1 MNWKIF
7 RIANTTWREV
17 LTAMKRKI
25 LLLTLALAAALLLA
39 PRAMAAEGGAGQPSG
54 PDWTV
59 FSEDNPAAEPEG
71 GQDSPDPEEPE
82 APPEDAPAPEPEP
95 EDPMLTA
102 DQWAR
107 DGIASAIGKGFVPA
121 DLQNHY
127 RNVITRQE
135 FCRMAVSW
143 LEYAM
148 GSGIDDILAQRGVS
162 RDPNAF
168 RDTDDP
174 DILAAFAL
182 GITDGTVSPTATE
195 PGTFTPD
202 GLFTRQEAA
211 TMLYRVCLV
220 YGAQAGSLPGSD
232 WTDLW
237 QVADWARD
245 GVNFCGAYG
254 LMKGVSGG
262 TPVFSPSG
270 VYTRQESILVF
281 DRTGPE
287 VLTPLDLR
295 SVSDPSMAGRRI
307 PILMYHAIADV
318 PTTSLTSLFVRPSEL
333 EAQLKY
339 LSDNGYQTI
348 TFEDL
353 DRISAFSKPI
363 LLTFDDGYKD
373 NYEIL
378 FPLLKKYGLKAT
390 IFVITDTRWSKNF
403 LAEANITEMSRS
415 GLVSIQSHTKGHP
428 ALTALG
434 RAALAAEMAE
444 SKAVIT
450 QLTGKAPVA
459 LCYPGGGVNATVKAV
474 TGEHYRYGV
483 LNTGGQFTCGEDL
496 LMMKRVRINRGL
508 SVDGF
513 ASLIK

>member
-1 MNWKIF
+1 
-7 RIANTTWREV
+7 
-17 LTAMKRKI
+17 MKRKTLFLA
-25 LLLTLALAAALLLA
+25 LLLAAALLLTPGA
-39 PRAMAAEGGAGQPSG
+39 IAAGGGAEQPA
-54 PDWTV
+54 DADRTA
-59 FSEDNPAAEPEG
+59 FSEEAPVPGPEDN
-71 GQDSPDPEEPE
+71 QDSPATADPEAPPEDTPAPEPE
-82 APPEDAPAPEPEP
+82 APPEDAPAPESEPEQ

-102 DQWAR
+102 DEWAR
-107 DGIASAIGKGFVPA
+107 DGIASAIGKGFVPE
-121 DLQNHY
+121 DLQNNY
-127 RNVITRQE
+127 RSVITRQE

-148 GSGIDDILAQRGVS
+148 GIDIDSILAQRGVS

-168 RDTDDP
+168 SDTDDP

-182 GITDGTVSPTATE
+182 GITYGTVSPTATE
-195 PGTFTPD
+195 PGTFSPD

-220 YGAQAGSLPGSD
+220 YGAQAGSLPGPG

-254 LMKGVSGG
+254 LIRGVSGDV
-262 TPVFSPSG
+262 PVFSPSG
-270 VYTRQESILVF
+270 TYTRQESILVL

-287 VLTPLDLR
+287 VLVPQNFA
-295 SVSDPSMAGRRI
+295 SVSDASMAGRKI

-339 LSDNGYQTI
+339 ISDNGYQTI

-353 DRISAFSKPI
+353 DNISAFSKPI
-363 LLTFDDGYKD
+363 MLTFDDGYRD
-373 NYEIL
+373 NYDIL

-390 IFVITDTRWSKNF
+390 IFVITDSRWSKNY
-403 LAEANITEMSRS
+403 LSEANIVEMSRS
-415 GLVSIQSHTKGHP
+415 GLVSIQSHTKSHP

-434 RAALAAEMAE
+434 RDALATEMTA

-459 LCYPGGGVNATVKAV
+459 LCYPSGSVNSTVKAV
-474 TGEHYRYGV
+474 TGEYYRYGV
-483 LNTGGQFTCGEDL
+483 LNTGGKFTCGEDL
-496 LMMKRVRINRGL
+496 LMMKRVRINRGV
-508 SVDGF
+508 SIDRF
-513 ASLIK
+513 ALLIN

>member
-1 MNWKIF
+1 
-7 RIANTTWREV
+7 
-17 LTAMKRKI
+17 MKRKA
-25 LLLTLALAAALLLA
+25 LFLALVLAAALLLA
-39 PRAMAAEGGAGQPSG
+39 PRAMAAEGGAGLPAG
-54 PDWTV
+54 ADWTD
-59 FSEDNPAAEPEG
+59 FSEDAPASEPEG
-71 GQDSPDPEEPE
+71 GQDNPAATESEPS
-82 APPEDAPAPEPEP
+82 PEDTPAMEPEPEP

-102 DQWAR
+102 DEWAR
-107 DGIASAIGKGFVPA
+107 DGIASAVGKGFVPT
-121 DLQNHY
+121 DLQHNY
-127 RNVITRQE
+127 RSVITRQE

-162 RDPNAF
+162 RNPNAF
-168 RDTDDP
+168 RDTGDP

-182 GITDGTVSPTATE
+182 GITDGTVSPTAAE
-195 PGTFTPD
+195 PGIFTPD

-220 YGAQAGSLPGSD
+220 YGAQAGSRPGPIWRD
-232 WTDLW
+232 ME

-262 TPVFSPSG
+262 PPLFSPSG

-287 VLTPLDLR
+287 VLTPQNLF
-295 SVSDPSMAGRRI
+295 SVSDPSMAGRKI

-318 PTTSLTSLFVRPSEL
+318 PTSSYTNLFVRPSEL
-333 EAQLKY
+333 EAQLNY
-339 LSDNGYQTI
+339 ISDNGYQTI

-353 DRISAFSKPI
+353 DSISAYSKPI
-363 LLTFDDGYKD
+363 MLTFDDGYKD
-373 NYEIL
+373 NYDIL

-390 IFVITDTRWSKNF
+390 IFIITDTRWSKNF
-403 LAEANITEMSRS
+403 LSEANIIEMSRS
-415 GLVSIQSHTKGHP
+415 GLVSIQSHTKSHP
-428 ALTALG
+428 ALTSLS
-434 RAALAAEMAE
+434 RNALAAEMAD

-459 LCYPGGGVNATVKAV
+459 LCYPSGNINSTVKAA

-483 LNTGGQFTCGEDL
+483 LNTGGQFTCGDDL

-508 SVDGF
+508 SIDRF

>member
-1 MNWKIF
+1 
-7 RIANTTWREV
+7 
-17 LTAMKRKI
+17 MKRRF
-25 LLLTLALAAALLLA
+25 LVLTLALAASLLLT
-39 PRAMAAEGGAGQPSG
+39 PRAMAAEGGGEQPAGG
-54 PDWTV
+54 DWTDV
-59 FSEDNPAAEPEG
+59 SEAAPAPEPEG
-71 GQDSPDPEEPE
+71 GQDNPAAPEPE
-82 APPEDAPAPEPEP
+82 TPSEDAPATEPEP
-95 EDPMLTA
+95 DDPLLTA
-102 DQWAR
+102 DGWAR

-121 DLQNHY
+121 DLQNNY

-162 RDPNAF
+162 RSPNAF
-168 RDTDDP
+168 KDTGDP

-182 GITDGTVSPTATE
+182 GITSGTVSPTAAE

-211 TMLYRVCLV
+211 AMLYRVCLV
-220 YGAQAGSLPGSD
+220 YGAQAGSRPGPV

-262 TPVFSPSG
+262 DPVFSPSG
-270 VYTRQESILVF
+270 AYTRQESILVF
-281 DRTGPE
+281 NRIGPE
-287 VLTPLDLR
+287 VLTPQKLA
-295 SVSDPSMAGRRI
+295 SVSDPSVAGRRI

-339 LSDNGYQTI
+339 ISDNGYQTV

-353 DRISAFSKPI
+353 DSISAFSKPI
-363 LLTFDDGYKD
+363 MLTFDDGYRD

-403 LAEANITEMSRS
+403 LSEAQITEMSRS
-415 GLVSIQSHTKGHP
+415 GLVSIQSHTKSHP
-428 ALTALG
+428 ALTGLSRG
-434 RAALAAEMAE
+434 ALAEEMAE

-459 LCYPGGGVNATVKAV
+459 LCYPSGGVNATVKAV
-474 TGEHYRYGV
+474 TGEYYRYGV
-483 LNTGGQFTCGEDL
+483 LNTGGQFTCGESL
-496 LMMKRVRINRGL
+496 MMMKRVRINRGL
-508 SVDGF
+508 SIDRF
-513 ASLIK
+513 AALIK